1 MKTIARIA
9 PSTHR
14 VRRLPRWTVAWV
26 AVMSVSTGAGA
37 NAWAGS
43 CQDAA
48 QPVLEALKARDL
60 DAVGSHFGAL
70 ETEFGCSDTYRAR
83 VARAISNLHAD
94 VVLERME
101 AGAGLESQREVLER
115 GLVYARTWLT
125 LALLGDAAHEAKDYP
140 RAAEL
145 YQDALVDI
153 NNETDNPNAPPWS
166 TIEKIHRRAWQSRM
180 LAKSFV
186 ATPVN
191 RAGEPDGLAA
201 PAFRGINVE
210 RVPIPITFLFDSAEF
225 DEPGRRYAE
234 ELAEHLLQ
242 QRPERIVIT
251 AHTDPEG
258 PASYNLDLSRK
269 RGEVVVEFLQAR
281 LKKENVRVAIEMIP
295 KGESKPIQSDLSE
308 YDEDERMRMHRR
320 VELGR

>member
-1 MKTIARIA
+1 MA
-9 PSTHR
+9 
-14 VRRLPRWTVAWV
+14 
-26 AVMSVSTGAGA
+26 VSTGVCG

-48 QPVLEALKARDL
+48 QPLLEALKTRDL
-60 DAVGSHFGAL
+60 DAVGSHFEAL
-70 ETEFGCSDTYRAR
+70 ETEFGCSDTYRAS

-94 VVLERME
+94 VVLEQIE
-101 AGAGLESQREVLER
+101 LGAGLESQREVLER

-153 NNETDNPNAPPWS
+153 NNETDNPRPPPWVE
-166 TIEKIHRRAWQSRM
+166 IEKIHRRAWQSRM

-191 RAGEPDGLAA
+191 RADEPDGLAA
-201 PAFRGINVE
+201 PVYRGHKVE
-210 RVPIPITFLFDSAEF
+210 RVPIPITFIFNSAKFD
-225 DEPGRRYAE
+225 DLGQRYAE
-234 ELAEHLLQ
+234 EMAKHLLQ
-242 QRPERIVIT
+242 QRPAGIVIT

-258 PASYNLDLSRK
+258 RASYNLDLSRR
-269 RGEVVVEFLQAR
+269 RGDAVVEFLQAR

-295 KGESKPIQSDLSE
+295 KGESEPIPFDLNE
-308 YDEDERMRMHRR
+308 YNEDERMRMHRR
-320 VELGR
+320 VELVR